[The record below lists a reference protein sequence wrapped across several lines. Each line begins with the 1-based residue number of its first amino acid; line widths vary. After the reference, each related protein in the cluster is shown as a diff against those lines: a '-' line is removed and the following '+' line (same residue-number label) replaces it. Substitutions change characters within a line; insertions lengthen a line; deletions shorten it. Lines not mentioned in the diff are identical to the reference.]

1 MKTSKLNLR
10 TDISSRLQSIKK
22 QKRWRRL
29 PGQHNGENNS
39 AHFSCAHVFTQP
51 GSKPDVSGFPLDVRF
66 TSHKADVATATSGC
80 AINGQPFAP
89 IFNCLASGSGSQLL
103 ECSDVTDFPTKKR
116 RSVTTSFSACRIT
129 ATVDASYFCFR
140 SVIVAVQI
148 VAAP

>member
-1 MKTSKLNLR
+1 MEKTIPRTFRARTFSRSQGQNRKCPGFHLMSALPLTKQTLR
-10 TDISSRLQSIKK
+10 P
-22 QKRWRRL
+22 RR
-29 PGQHNGENNS
+29 Q
-39 AHFSCAHVFTQP
+39 V
-51 GSKPDVSGFPLDVRF
+51 
-66 TSHKADVATATSGC
+66 C

-140 SVIVAVQI
+140 SVIVADRCRALRVI
-148 VAAP
+148 W